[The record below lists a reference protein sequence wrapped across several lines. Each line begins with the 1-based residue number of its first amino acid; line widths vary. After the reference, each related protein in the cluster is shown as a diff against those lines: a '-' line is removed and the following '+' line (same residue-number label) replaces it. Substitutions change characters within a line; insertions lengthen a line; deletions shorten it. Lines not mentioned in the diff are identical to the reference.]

1 MLILITMNPILKNK
15 LNLLLAALSGL
26 FIFLSTSAIAKES
39 IPENTLRLW
48 IASTAAETGI
58 YDWLLEDFYKTNPD
72 VFVQMH
78 VAGALEV
85 LDQGRKGQADIVI
98 THHPSSEK
106 LFVEEGY
113 GVKRIMVM
121 YNEFAFFGPPHKSLD
136 LSGEKD
142 VRLVMRQLAHEEVR
156 FNSPGTR
163 SGTYI
168 QLTEL
173 WSMSGVQ
180 PKWVGYDITGESSK
194 STLKD
199 AALFGNYTFADMGTY
214 LANREELM
222 GKLVP
227 IYRDNTALRN
237 YYSAIIVNGK
247 KFPGVNQK
255 LAEQFLDYLIS
266 DRGQERIA
274 NFDKYGANLFMPAAH
289 LDDRLKAEKAEASLR
304 AKARLIDLM
313 IGIMVL
319 LVSFSIIASLLWRRA
334 SNLEKMHRVSE
345 ERFHLAVAGSHDG
358 IWDWDIVNNVSHI
371 SSRLKEILGLSQIT
385 NTIHDPISIWENRI
399 HFEDRAT
406 FSLNLQNYLK
416 ENGNGLF
423 NAEFRVEKE
432 EGQYTWVLMR
442 GKALHN
448 KEGKAIRMSGSITDI
463 TSLKKQQ
470 ILEYQALHDALT
482 GLPNR
487 LLLLDRLNQM
497 ILTAN
502 RKNSQAAVIMIDLN
516 RFKEINDGH
525 GHAVG
530 DQVLQQVVMRLRNVL
545 RGSDTLGRF
554 GGDEFIALLPNIDE
568 KLIIKICDKIQSALK
583 SDLNIADQKLYVGAS
598 LGVAVFP
605 KHGEDAHVLLRH
617 ADVAMYAAKRS
628 NAGYAFYD
636 DSSLASA
643 S

>member
-1 MLILITMNPILKNK
+1 MNPALNNK
-15 LNLLLAALSGL
+15 LNLSLAMLGSL
-26 FIFLSTSAIAKES
+26 FIFLSISAFAKEFTQA
-39 IPENTLRLW
+39 NTLRLW

-58 YDWLLEDFYKTNPD
+58 YDWLLEDFYKINPE

-113 GVKRIMVM
+113 GIKRIMVM
-121 YNEFAFFGPPHKSLD
+121 YNEFAFFGPPRKSLD
-136 LSGEKD
+136 FSGEKD
-142 VRLVMRQLAHEEVR
+142 VRLVLQQLARDEVS

-168 QLTEL
+168 RLTEL
-173 WSMSGVQ
+173 WSMAGVQ
-180 PKWVGYDITGESSK
+180 PTWVGYEISGESSK

-237 YYSAIIVNGK
+237 YYSAIIVSGK

-255 LAEQFLDYLIS
+255 LAEKFLDYLVS

-289 LDDRLKAEKAEASLR
+289 LDDKLKTEKAEANLR
-304 AKARLIDLM
+304 TKTRLIDLM
-313 IGIMVL
+313 IGVVVL
-319 LVSFSIIASLLWRRA
+319 LVSFSIVASLLWRRA
-334 SNLEKMHRVSE
+334 SNLEKMHRLSE

-358 IWDWDIVNNVSHI
+358 IWDWDIVNNISHI
-371 SSRLKEILGLSQIT
+371 SSRLKEILDLPQIAD
-385 NTIHDPISIWENRI
+385 TIHDPIPIWENRI
-399 HFEDRAT
+399 HPGDRAN
-406 FSLNLQNYLK
+406 FSLNLKNYLQ

-432 EGQYTWVLMR
+432 KGQYAWVLMR
-442 GKALHN
+442 GKALYDR
-448 KEGKAIRMSGSITDI
+448 EGKAIRMSGSITDI
-463 TSLKKQQ
+463 TSLKKQE

-487 LLLLDRLNQM
+487 LLLFDRLNQM

-502 RKNSQAAVIMIDLN
+502 RNNSQAAVIMIDLD
-516 RFKEINDGH
+516 RFKEINDSH

-530 DQVLQQVVMRLRNVL
+530 DQVLQQVVARLRNVL

-554 GGDEFIALLPNIDE
+554 GGDEFIALLPNADE
-568 KLIIKICDKIQSALK
+568 KLIIKVCDKILIALK
-583 SDLNIADQKLYVGAS
+583 PSLDIADQKLYVGAS
-598 LGVAVFP
+598 LGIALFP
-605 KHGEDAHVLLRH
+605 KHGEDAHLLLRH

-628 NAGYAFYD
+628 KTGYAFYD
-636 DSSLASA
+636 NSSLPSA